1 MIRYFMEIGMF
12 WKIFAIIT
20 LLGTIGGVFVRQSEP
35 HTLLR
40 ELHIVMAIISCA
52 IIYSYAFK
60 YPMKARNVARA
71 FAQLFSVYSIW
82 SLALSLVGLQDAHME
97 GRTTFSTTVVVMA
110 FICIQSFLEW
120 LAVWR
125 YGQDPAFD
133 GAKADGPKGNGMP
146 PESPSPQ
153 RSTTF

>member
-1 MIRYFMEIGMF
+1 MEIGMF

-20 LLGTIGGVFVRQSEP
+20 LLGTIGSVVVRQAEP

-40 ELHIVMAIISCA
+40 DLHVVMAIISCA
-52 IIYSYAFK
+52 ITYSYAFK

-82 SLALSLVGLQDAHME
+82 SLLLSFVRLQGAYME
-97 GRTTFSTTVVVMA
+97 GRTTSSATALVMA

-133 GAKADGPKGNGMP
+133 GAKGDGTP
-146 PESPSPQ
+146 PGSPPPR

>member
-1 MIRYFMEIGMF
+1 MFGRSMEIGMF

-20 LLGTIGGVFVRQSEP
+20 LLGTIGSVFVRQAEP

-40 ELHIVMAIISCA
+40 ELHIVMAIIACA

-60 YPMKARNVARA
+60 YPMKARNVATA

-82 SLALSLVGLQDAHME
+82 SLALSLARLQDAHME
-97 GRTTFSTTVVVMA
+97 GRTTFSATVLVMA

-125 YGQDPAFD
+125 YGRDPAFD
-133 GAKADGPKGNGMP
+133 GAKVGGTP
-146 PESPSPQ
+146 PVDVSPAPD
-153 RSTTF
+153 RSRPS

>member
-1 MIRYFMEIGMF
+1 MF

-20 LLGTIGGVFVRQSEP
+20 LLGMIGSVFVRQSEP

-82 SLALSLVGLQDAHME
+82 SLALSLVSVQDAHME
-97 GRTTFSTTVVVMA
+97 GRTTFSATVLVMA
-110 FICIQSFLEW
+110 FICVQSFLEW

-125 YGQDPAFD
+125 YGQDPAFA
-133 GAKADGPKGNGMP
+133 GAKADGTP
-146 PESPSPQ
+146 PGSPPPQ